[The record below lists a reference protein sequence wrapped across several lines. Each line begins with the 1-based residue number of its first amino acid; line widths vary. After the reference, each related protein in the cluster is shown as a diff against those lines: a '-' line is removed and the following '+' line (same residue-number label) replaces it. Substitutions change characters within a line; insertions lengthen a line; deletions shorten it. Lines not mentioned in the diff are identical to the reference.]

1 MIELMREEH
10 ETLRIPQ
17 YLFSRVLQQQQDEAE
32 DKASFFFPFRSRK
45 ENERSKKTD
54 FNHVA
59 ERQCVGPGGQRLLSP
74 IGRSRSQRAI
84 HRTKEADGERPYN
97 RVTRRGATV
106 AHRRHVGGH
115 PVGLRVTSSPSC
127 RCGMLYYPSDYL
139 MSRLRWGR
147 FSTTRLETITLLSRV
162 VISSEG
168 GGGIHMHGDMTNGMY
183 LDPRELWTGPRVES
197 CDDEEK
203 DSTDAI
209 GEWPTTQGKLVF
221 RALSLCVFKESERQK
236 KILRKTCHVQ
246 RK

>member
-17 YLFSRVLQQQQDEAE
+17 YLFSRVLLQQQDEAE

-84 HRTKEADGERPYN
+84 HREKEADRERPYN
-97 RVTRRGATV
+97 RVTLRGASV

-127 RCGMLYYPSDYL
+127 RCGMLYYLSIGLSHESLAMGSFQHHTAGNDH
-139 MSRLRWGR
+139 STQQGGDVFGR
-147 FSTTRLETITLLSRV
+147 RRRYS
-162 VISSEG
+162 
-168 GGGIHMHGDMTNGMY
+168 HA
-183 LDPRELWTGPRVES
+183 W
-197 CDDEEK
+197 
-203 DSTDAI
+203 
-209 GEWPTTQGKLVF
+209 
-221 RALSLCVFKESERQK
+221 
-236 KILRKTCHVQ
+236 
-246 RK
+246 